1 MTQVGEKTAVNKE
14 IIPAELTVDVI
25 DSCSGK
31 GIENAEIRVCRKLQ
45 MSDKNG
51 KAVFNEVNPGGT
63 GVYVRVHT
71 KDADYSTF
79 LSHYP
84 RFLRNHK
91 ATSLNDEIVSLSV
104 GQKESLKI
112 KLDTHKVIKEIVFH
126 RRHIDF
132 GGDDK
137 YGHWWSVF
145 DDNMSFGWWPK
156 YPVGSYENRRS
167 TPPKAPSPLQ
177 SDAGWKEKVQHKF
190 DTLSYQVAQSLF
202 EMKESGPGQTFRG
215 VDGELN
221 GVTYFQGI
229 AKNGIYKDPHHLG
242 GDQGNEQYSPVI
254 VECIKL
260 GEIRKKS
267 LDFSLSYSGDWSW
280 RLEAGNHCHTFQKKL
295 MNHLGFKKYKV
306 LK

>member
-1 MTQVGEKTAVNKE
+1 MTQLGEKTASGKE
-14 IIPAELTVDVI
+14 SIPAELTVNVV
-25 DSCSGK
+25 DSCSDK

-51 KAVFNEVNPGGT
+51 KALFSEVNPGGT
-63 GVYVRVHT
+63 AVYVKVHT

-79 LSHYP
+79 ISHYP
-84 RFLRNHK
+84 RFLRSQK
-91 ATSLNDEIVSLSV
+91 AVSLNDDVISLKA
-104 GQKESLKI
+104 GQKETLTI
-112 KLDTHKVIKEIVFH
+112 KLDVHKVIKEVVFH

-132 GGDDK
+132 GGEDK

-145 DDNMSFGWWPK
+145 DMNMSFGWWPK

-167 TPPKAPSPLQ
+167 SPPKPPPTLGSN
-177 SDAGWKEKVQHKF
+177 AGWKEKIQHKF
-190 DTLSYQVAQSLF
+190 DTLTYEAAKKLF
-202 EMKESGPGQTFRG
+202 EIKESGPSQTFRG
-215 VDGELN
+215 VEGELN

-229 AKNGIYKDPHHLG
+229 AKNGIYKDPHDLG
-242 GDQGNEQYSPVI
+242 GDTGNEQYSPVI
-254 VECIKL
+254 LECIQLDK
-260 GEIRKKS
+260 IKNRA

-295 MNHLGFKKYKV
+295 MAHLVFKKYKV